1 MIPVLTLL
9 RGTRQ
14 RNFCKEIQNRAS
26 FVVVNTYL
34 RKTDVKRG
42 VPSAFGGRNH
52 FAKACRK
59 ANVKQVETSS
69 RYSNSYD
76 SDYQHCN
83 FGCQYSQRSG
93 FAGHSF
99 YKRDLHVHGKSKPTG
114 QVLKWL
120 WSVSKCYHER
130 TYRQFQTSTD
140 VQTPG

>member
-14 RNFCKEIQNRAS
+14 RNFCIEIQNRAS

-69 RYSNSYD
+69 RYSNSDD
-76 SDYQHCN
+76 SDVDYIISITTSVVSVVN
-83 FGCQYSQRSG
+83 VLALTDTPFTKETFTFMEMANR
-93 FAGHSF
+93 
-99 YKRDLHVHGKSKPTG
+99 
-114 QVLKWL
+114 QVK
-120 WSVSKCYHER
+120 
-130 TYRQFQTSTD
+130 F
-140 VQTPG
+140 